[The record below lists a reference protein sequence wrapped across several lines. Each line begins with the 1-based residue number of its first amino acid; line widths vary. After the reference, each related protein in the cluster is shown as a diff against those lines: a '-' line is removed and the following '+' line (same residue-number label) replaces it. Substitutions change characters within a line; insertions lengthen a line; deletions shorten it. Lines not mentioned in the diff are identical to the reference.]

1 MDVRM
6 QNHICVQYSRCCS
19 NPICYALSMISEN
32 LYPPLTIV
40 ANETAAIISTDTIT
54 IQLRKTTTPKAKDKY
69 RFLYVS
75 RDVKNEVRRWK
86 IGEEQFDKEGT
97 LVAGGNGKGKN
108 LNQLNWPRGGLM
120 DDLGRVY
127 VADG

>member
-1 MDVRM
+1 MMNKLLSLVIWRL
-6 QNHICVQYSRCCS
+6 S
-19 NPICYALSMISEN
+19 NEN
-32 LYPPLTIV
+32 KQEMLIL
-40 ANETAAIISTDTIT
+40 NGKCWS
-54 IQLRKTTTPKAKDKY
+54 LAKDKY

-75 RDVKNEVRRWK
+75 HDVKNEVRRWK
-86 IGEEQFDKEGT
+86 IGEEKFDKEGT

-108 LNQLNWPRGGLM
+108 LNQLNWPRGGLI